1 MIAINNILTKMYSDS
16 FEMPGNEISAYSSFQ
31 EQSLELQD
39 MMLNSS
45 ESEEESYPSASDKE
59 EDLTDISS
67 KHMALRASTAPARPL
82 TDIEEFRRSS
92 DFLLLEHTVICA
104 SQLFLRTDQKYDL
117 DSDHGQRSCK
127 KFLNQVEKLCEVYKV
142 PCTARDYRNK
152 FSKAY
157 RVLYKENSLC
167 YLTEILDSAQE
178 GFPYLYVNGEKYVF
192 STEVLQAGN
201 DLFQNFVRL
210 QYLLKD
216 IYNRVCDETFCATL
230 DMTKEEIVQSLQEFD
245 MLWVEFEQLYV
256 HELMAI
262 ESDAR
267 RFIEEAIQLEHQIS
281 VLDTQF
287 KEKNRSASDPPEILD
302 IKSKF
307 ITVVGKINSVANIE
321 GKGRDDLTIDI
332 LKAAE
337 GLLKR
342 MSTQTKCIRNL
353 AEKIKQAFTGLRLL
367 FRKYSQNIEI
377 VDPQLKNN
385 PELVEAL
392 VKFEST
398 WERGKIYFL
407 NSKKC
412 NQLVFLSNMIESI
425 GNKYRIFKEQL
436 ECSDSE
442 LFVCIPALLILKAL
456 EGEDR
461 GICKSFC
468 SPMFDENE
476 SVGAVW
482 KRLKRSYN
490 LGKLASSS
498 ITEYTEVLMAL
509 VLEEPLDKNFRAQVL
524 DQKFDNLDSTVNK
537 IKYLAIELHRHKPT
551 DWNRFLDIILC

>member
-1 MIAINNILTKMYSDS
+1 MYSDS
-16 FEMPGNEISAYSSFQ
+16 FEIPGNEVSGYSSYQ
-31 EQSLELQD
+31 EQSMELQD
-39 MMLNSS
+39 MMMNTS
-45 ESEEESYPSASDKE
+45 ESEEESYCSASDKD
-59 EDLTDISS
+59 EDFTGVY

-104 SQLFLRTDQKYDL
+104 SQLFLRSDQKYDL

-142 PCTARDYRNK
+142 PCASRDYRNK

-192 STEVLQAGN
+192 SAEVLQAGS
-201 DLFQNFVRL
+201 DLFQNFIRL

-216 IYNRVCDETFCATL
+216 VYNRVCDETFSGAVDL
-230 DMTKEEIVQSLQEFD
+230 TKGDIVQCLQEFD
-245 MLWVEFEQLYV
+245 ALWVEFEQLYV

-267 RFIEEAIQLEHQIS
+267 RFIEEAIGLEHQIS
-281 VLDTQF
+281 LLETQGKEANHTGGPKEAMELKAKLVL
-287 KEKNRSASDPPEILD
+287 I
-302 IKSKF
+302 I
-307 ITVVGKINSVANIE
+307 GKINSVANIE

-332 LKAAE
+332 LGAAE
-337 GLLKR
+337 GLLRR

-353 AEKIKQAFTGLRLL
+353 AEKIRQAFGGLRCL
-367 FRKYSQNIEI
+367 FRKYGQNIEI

-392 VKFEST
+392 VRFEST

-412 NQLVFLSNMIESI
+412 NQLVFLANMIESTSS
-425 GNKYRIFKEQL
+425 KYRVFREQL

-442 LFVCIPALLILKAL
+442 LFVSIPALLILKAL

-468 SPMFDENE
+468 APMFDENDN
-476 SVGAVW
+476 VGGVW

-498 ITEYTEVLMAL
+498 DNEYTEVLMDL
-509 VLEEPLDKNFRAQVL
+509 VIGEIFDKQFRAQVL
-524 DQKFDNLDSTVNK
+524 DQKFDNLDGTINK

>member
-1 MIAINNILTKMYSDS
+1 MYSDS
-16 FEMPGNEISAYSSFQ
+16 FEMQANEISGYSSYH
-31 EQSLELQD
+31 EQSMELQD
-39 MMLNSS
+39 MINSS
-45 ESEEESYPSASDKE
+45 ESEEESYPSASDKD
-59 EDLTDISS
+59 EDFADISS

-82 TDIEEFRRSS
+82 TDIEKFRRSS

-104 SQLFLRTDQKYDL
+104 SQLFLRGDQKYDL

-127 KFLNQVEKLCEVYKV
+127 KFLNQIEKLCEVYSV
-142 PCTARDYRNK
+142 PCSSREYRDR

-178 GFPYLYVNGEKYVF
+178 GFPYLYVNGERYVF
-192 STEVLQAGN
+192 SAEVLQAGS

-216 IYNRVCDETFCATL
+216 IFSRVCDETFNGAL
-230 DMTKEEIVQSLQEFD
+230 EPVKEEISNCLQEFD
-245 MLWVEFEQLYV
+245 GLWVEFEQLYV

-267 RFIEEAIQLEHQIS
+267 RFIEEAIAIEEKINFLE
-281 VLDTQF
+281 T
-287 KEKNRSASDPPEILD
+287 KNEIKTRVENEEIFEL
-302 IKSKF
+302 KSKLVT
-307 ITVVGKINSVANIE
+307 IIGKINSVANIE

-332 LKAAE
+332 LKASE

-342 MSTQTKCIRNL
+342 VSTQTRCITNL
-353 AEKIKQAFTGLRLL
+353 ADKIRQSFLSLRSL
-367 FRKYSQNIEI
+367 FRKYASNIEI

-385 PELVEAL
+385 PELVDAL

-412 NQLVFLSNMIESI
+412 NQLVFLSSMIETVSS
-425 GNKYRIFKEQL
+425 KYRVFKEQVD
-436 ECSDSE
+436 CSDSE
-442 LFVCIPALLILKAL
+442 LFVSIPALLIIKAL
-456 EGEDR
+456 QGEDR

-476 SVGAVW
+476 NVGAVW

-498 ITEYTEVLMAL
+498 ITEYTELLMAL
-509 VLEEPLDKNFRAQVL
+509 TLAEPLDKGFRAQVL
-524 DQKFDNLDSTVNK
+524 DPKFDNLDGTINK
-537 IKYLAIELHRHKPT
+537 IKYLAIELHRHKPIE
-551 DWNRFLDIILC
+551 WNRFLDIILC

>member
-1 MIAINNILTKMYSDS
+1 MYSDS
-16 FEMPGNEISAYSSFQ
+16 FEMQGNEISGYSSYH
-31 EQSLELQD
+31 EQSMELQD
-39 MMLNSS
+39 MMINSS
-45 ESEEESYPSASDKE
+45 ESEEESYPSASDKD
-59 EDLTDISS
+59 EDFTEIPS

-82 TDIEEFRRSS
+82 TDIEKFRRSS

-104 SQLFLRTDQKYDL
+104 SQLFLRGDQKYDL

-127 KFLNQVEKLCEVYKV
+127 KFLNQIEKLCEVYNV
-142 PCTARDYRNK
+142 PCTSRDYRER

-178 GFPYLYVNGEKYVF
+178 GFPYLYVNGERYVF
-192 STEVLQAGN
+192 SAEVLQAGS
-201 DLFQNFVRL
+201 DLFQNFLRL

-216 IYNRVCDETFCATL
+216 IYSRVCDEQFSGAL
-230 DMTKEEIVQSLQEFD
+230 ENIKEEICACLQEFD
-245 MLWVEFEQLYV
+245 GFWVEFEQLYV

-267 RFIEEAIQLEHQIS
+267 RFIEEAIQLEERITKLEEGKGK
-281 VLDTQF
+281 V
-287 KEKNRSASDPPEILD
+287 EEIFELKAKLVV
-302 IKSKF
+302 I
-307 ITVVGKINSVANIE
+307 VGKINSVANIE

-337 GLLKR
+337 GLLR
-342 MSTQTKCIRNL
+342 RVSAQTKCISNL
-353 AEKIKQAFTGLRLL
+353 AEKIRQSFIALRSL
-367 FRKYSQNIEI
+367 FRKYSANIEI

-385 PELVEAL
+385 PELVDAL

-412 NQLVFLSNMIESI
+412 NQLIFLSSTIETVAL
-425 GNKYRIFKEQL
+425 KFRVFKEQL

-442 LFVCIPALLILKAL
+442 LFVSIPALLIIKAL
-456 EGEDR
+456 ENQDR

-476 SVGAVW
+476 NVGGVW

-498 ITEYTEVLMAL
+498 ITEYTEVLLAL
-509 VLEEPLDKNFRAQVL
+509 ILGEPMDKGFRSQVL
-524 DQKFDNLDSTVNK
+524 DSKFDNLDGTINK
-537 IKYLAIELHRHKPT
+537 IKYLAIELHRYKPIE
-551 DWNRFLDIILC
+551 WNRFLDIILC

>member
-1 MIAINNILTKMYSDS
+1 MS
-16 FEMPGNEISAYSSFQ
+16 GYSSYQ
-31 EQSLELQD
+31 EQSMELQD
-39 MMLNSS
+39 MMMNTS
-45 ESEEESYPSASDKE
+45 ESEEESYCSASDKD
-59 EDLTDISS
+59 EDFTGVY

-104 SQLFLRTDQKYDL
+104 SQLFLRSDQKYDL

-142 PCTARDYRNK
+142 PCASRDYRNK

-192 STEVLQAGN
+192 SAEVLQAGS
-201 DLFQNFVRL
+201 DLFQNFIRL

-216 IYNRVCDETFCATL
+216 VYNRVCDETFSGAVDL
-230 DMTKEEIVQSLQEFD
+230 TKGDIVQCLQEFD
-245 MLWVEFEQLYV
+245 ALWVEFEQLYV

-267 RFIEEAIQLEHQIS
+267 RFIEEAIGLEHQIS
-281 VLDTQF
+281 LLETQGKEANHTGGPKEAMELKAKLVL
-287 KEKNRSASDPPEILD
+287 I
-302 IKSKF
+302 I
-307 ITVVGKINSVANIE
+307 GKINSVANIE

-332 LKAAE
+332 LGAAE
-337 GLLKR
+337 GLLRR

-353 AEKIKQAFTGLRLL
+353 AEKIRQAFGGLRCL
-367 FRKYSQNIEI
+367 FRKYGQNIEI

-392 VKFEST
+392 VRFEST

-412 NQLVFLSNMIESI
+412 NQLVFLANMIESTSS
-425 GNKYRIFKEQL
+425 KYRVFREQL

-442 LFVCIPALLILKAL
+442 LFVSIPALLILKAL

-468 SPMFDENE
+468 APMFDENDN
-476 SVGAVW
+476 VGGVW

-498 ITEYTEVLMAL
+498 DNEYTEVLMDL
-509 VLEEPLDKNFRAQVL
+509 VIGEIFDKQFRAQVL
-524 DQKFDNLDSTVNK
+524 DQKFDNLDGTINK

>member
-1 MIAINNILTKMYSDS
+1 MTFSNLALHTISIEKIDILLIKMYSDS
-16 FEMPGNEISAYSSFQ
+16 FEMPGNEASVYSSFH

-39 MMLNSS
+39 MLLNSS

-59 EDLTDISS
+59 EDFIDISS

-92 DFLLLEHTVICA
+92 DFLLLEHTIICA
-104 SQLFLRTDQKYDL
+104 SQLYLRSDQKYDL

-142 PCTARDYRNK
+142 PCVSRDYRNK

-157 RVLYKENSLC
+157 RVLYKENTLC

-192 STEVLQAGN
+192 SAEVLQAGN

-216 IYNRVCDETFCATL
+216 IYNRVCDETFSGIL
-230 DMTKEEIVQSLQEFD
+230 NQIKEEISQYLQEFD
-245 MLWVEFEQLYV
+245 TLWVEFEQLYV

-267 RFIEEAIQLEHQIS
+267 RYIEEAIHLEHQITLMDS
-281 VLDTQF
+281 QF
-287 KEKNRSASDPPEILD
+287 KEKNKPISESAEALECKAKLVTI
-302 IKSKF
+302 I
-307 ITVVGKINSVANIE
+307 GKINSVANIE

-337 GLLKR
+337 GLLRR

-353 AEKIKQAFTGLRLL
+353 AEKIRQSFTGIRML

-385 PELVEAL
+385 PELVDAL
-392 VKFEST
+392 MKFEST

-412 NQLVFLSNMIESI
+412 NQLVFLSNMIESTSS
-425 GNKYRIFKEQL
+425 KYRVFREQL

-442 LFVCIPALLILKAL
+442 LFVSIPALLILKAL
-456 EGEDR
+456 EEEDR

-468 SPMFDENE
+468 APMFDENE
-476 SVGAVW
+476 NVGGV
-482 KRLKRSYN
+482 
-490 LGKLASSS
+490 
-498 ITEYTEVLMAL
+498 
-509 VLEEPLDKNFRAQVL
+509 
-524 DQKFDNLDSTVNK
+524 
-537 IKYLAIELHRHKPT
+537 
-551 DWNRFLDIILC
+551 

>member
-1 MIAINNILTKMYSDS
+1 MYSDS
-16 FEMPGNEISAYSSFQ
+16 FEMPGNDISAYSSFQ

-39 MMLNSS
+39 MILNSS

-59 EDLTDISS
+59 EDFADFSS

-104 SQLFLRTDQKYDL
+104 SQLFLRGDQRYDL

-142 PCTARDYRNK
+142 PCGSRDYRNQ
-152 FSKAY
+152 FSRAY
-157 RVLYKENSLC
+157 RVLYRENSLC

-192 STEVLQAGN
+192 SAEVLQAGS

-210 QYLLKD
+210 QFLLKD
-216 IYNRVCDETFCATL
+216 IYSRVCDETFAGTL
-230 DMTKEEIVQSLQEFD
+230 IQIKAEISQCLKDFD
-245 MLWVEFEQLYV
+245 ALWVDFEQLYV

-267 RFIEEAIQLEHQIS
+267 RYIEQAIQLEHQIT
-281 VLDTQF
+281 VLDSNY
-287 KEKNRSASDPPEILD
+287 KEKNKSTIDSPEVFEM
-302 IKSKF
+302 KSRLVT
-307 ITVVGKINSVANIE
+307 IIGKINSVANIE

-332 LKAAE
+332 LNASE
-337 GLLKR
+337 GLLRR

-353 AEKIKQAFTGLRLL
+353 AEKIRQSFSGLRVL

-385 PELVEAL
+385 PELVDAL
-392 VKFEST
+392 VKFESS

-407 NSKKC
+407 NSRKC
-412 NQLVFLSNMIESI
+412 NQLVFLSNMIESTSS
-425 GNKYRIFKEQL
+425 KYRVFKEQL

-442 LFVCIPALLILKAL
+442 LFVSIPALLILKVL

-468 SPMFDENE
+468 APMFDENE
-476 SVGAVW
+476 NVGAVL

-490 LGKLASSS
+490 LGKLAASS
-498 ITEYTEVLMAL
+498 ITEYVDVLTAL
-509 VLEEPLDKNFRAQVL
+509 VLSEPLDRGFRALVL
-524 DQKFDNLDSTVNK
+524 DEKFDNLDGTVNK
-537 IKYLAIELHRHKPT
+537 VKYLAIDLRIGI
-551 DWNRFLDIILC
+551 DF

>member
-1 MIAINNILTKMYSDS
+1 MSSYSFGLADNPTS
-16 FEMPGNEISAYSSFQ
+16 TYSSFQ
-31 EQSLELQD
+31 EQSEELPD
-39 MMLNSS
+39 LTINSS
-45 ESEEESYPSASDKE
+45 ETEEDNYQSTSEKE
-59 EDLTDISS
+59 EFPEYSS
-67 KHMALRASTAPARPL
+67 KHLTLRASTAPPRPL
-82 TDIEEFRRSS
+82 TDMEDFRRSS

-117 DSDHGQRSCK
+117 DSELGQRSCK
-127 KFLNQVEKLCEVYKV
+127 KFLNQLEKLCEVFKV
-142 PCTARDYRNK
+142 PCSSRDYRLK

-157 RVLYKENSLC
+157 RVLYKENTLC

-192 STEVLQAGN
+192 SSEVLHAGSN
-201 DLFQNFVRL
+201 LFQKFIKIQFVI
-210 QYLLKD
+210 KE
-216 IYNRVCDETFCATL
+216 IYSRACEETSAGSVREIR
-230 DMTKEEIVQSLQEFD
+230 EEISSVLLEFD
-245 MLWVEFEQLYV
+245 NLWVEFEQLYV

-267 RFIEEAIQLEHQIS
+267 RYIEEVIQHEQDLSALELLYKENS
-281 VLDTQF
+281 RSMLDSTEVL
-287 KEKNRSASDPPEILD
+287 E

-307 ITVVGKINSVANIE
+307 IQVVGKINSVANIE

-337 GLLKR
+337 ALIRR
-342 MSTQTKCIRNL
+342 MNTPTQCIRSL
-353 AEKIKQAFTGLRLL
+353 TDKIKQSFLGLRVL
-367 FRKYSQNIEI
+367 FRKYAQNIEV

-392 VKFEST
+392 VRFETS

-412 NQLVFLSNMIESI
+412 NQLVFLSNLIESI
-425 GNKYRIFKEQL
+425 GSKYQVFKEQL

-442 LFVCIPALLILKAL
+442 LFVNIPALMVIKAL
-456 EGEDR
+456 EEQDR

-468 SPMFDENE
+468 APIFDETE
-476 SVGAVW
+476 SVGGVW
-482 KRLKRSYN
+482 KRLKRSYK
-490 LGKLASSS
+490 LGKLAASSVP
-498 ITEYTEVLMAL
+498 EYVELLTMVAL
-509 VLEEPLDKNFRAQVL
+509 GEPFDSSFRSQVL
-524 DQKFDNLDSTVNK
+524 DSKFDNLDSTVNK

>member
-1 MIAINNILTKMYSDS
+1 MYSYS
-16 FEMPGNEISAYSSFQ
+16 FDVPENVASIYSSFHD
-31 EQSLELQD
+31 QSEDLQD
-39 MMLNSS
+39 ITLNTS
-45 ESEEESYPSASDKE
+45 ESEEESYQSISDKVE
-59 EDLTDISS
+59 LTESHS
-67 KHMALRASTAPARPL
+67 KYLPFRCSTAPPRPL

-104 SQLFLRTDQKYDL
+104 SQLFLRSDQKYDL
-117 DSDHGQRSCK
+117 DSDQGQRSCK
-127 KFLNQVEKLCEVYKV
+127 KLLNQIEKLCEVFKV
-142 PCTARDYRNK
+142 SCTSRSYRNK

-192 STEVLQAGN
+192 SGEVLEAGSS
-201 DLFQNFVRL
+201 LFQRFIKI
-210 QYLLKD
+210 QYILKE
-216 IYNRVCDETFCATL
+216 IYNRVCEETFAVTVEQIKQEITDTL
-230 DMTKEEIVQSLQEFD
+230 LDFD
-245 MLWVEFEQLYV
+245 NLWVEFEQLYV

-267 RFIEEAIQLEHQIS
+267 RYIEQAISQEQEVTRIENKYKELNKSPLESTELLEAKAKL
-281 VLDTQF
+281 VT
-287 KEKNRSASDPPEILD
+287 IL
-302 IKSKF
+302 
-307 ITVVGKINSVANIE
+307 GKINSVANIE

-337 GLLKR
+337 ALIRR
-342 MSTQTKCIRNL
+342 MSTPTRCIRNL
-353 AEKIKQAFTGLRLL
+353 AEKIKQAFIGLRMLL
-367 FRKYSQNIEI
+367 RKYSQNIEI

-392 VKFEST
+392 VSFESS

-412 NQLVFLSNMIESI
+412 NQLIFLSNIIESTS
-425 GNKYRIFKEQL
+425 NKYQIFKEQL

-442 LFVCIPALLILKAL
+442 LFVSIPSLIVIKAL
-456 EGEDR
+456 EDQDR

-468 SPMFDENE
+468 SPIFDETE
-476 SVGAVW
+476 KVGGVW
-482 KRLKRSYN
+482 KRLKRSYKY
-490 LGKLASSS
+490 GKLAASSF
-498 ITEYTEVLMAL
+498 TEYTEILTSIVLG
-509 VLEEPLDKNFRAQVL
+509 EPYDQNFRSQIL
-524 DQKFDNLDSTVNK
+524 SPSFDNLDSTVSK

>member
-1 MIAINNILTKMYSDS
+1 MFSDS
-16 FEMPGNEISAYSSFQ
+16 FEMQGNEISGYSSYH
-31 EQSLELQD
+31 EQSMELQD
-39 MMLNSS
+39 MMINSS
-45 ESEEESYPSASDKE
+45 ESEEESYPSASDKD
-59 EDLTDISS
+59 EDFADISS

-82 TDIEEFRRSS
+82 TDIEKFRRSS

-104 SQLFLRTDQKYDL
+104 SQLFLRGDQKYDL

-127 KFLNQVEKLCEVYKV
+127 KFLNQIEKLCEVYNV
-142 PCTARDYRNK
+142 PCSSRDYRDR

-178 GFPYLYVNGEKYVF
+178 GFPYLYVNGERYVF
-192 STEVLQAGN
+192 SAEVLQAGS

-216 IYNRVCDETFCATL
+216 IYSRVCDETFSGTL
-230 DMTKEEIVQSLQEFD
+230 EQIKDEICQCLQEFD
-245 MLWVEFEQLYV
+245 GLWVEFEQLYV

-267 RFIEEAIQLEHQIS
+267 RYIEEAIQLEDKIS
-281 VLDTQF
+281 ALEGKST
-287 KEKNRSASDPPEILD
+287 EKTKIENEEIFEL
-302 IKSKF
+302 KSKLVT
-307 ITVVGKINSVANIE
+307 IIGKINSVANIE

-342 MSTQTKCIRNL
+342 ISTQVRCITNL
-353 AEKIKQAFTGLRLL
+353 AEKIRQSFVALRTL
-367 FRKYSQNIEI
+367 FRKYAQNIEI

-385 PELVEAL
+385 PELVDAL

-412 NQLVFLSNMIESI
+412 NQLVFLASMIENVS
-425 GNKYRIFKEQL
+425 GKYRVFKEQVD
-436 ECSDSE
+436 CSDSE
-442 LFVCIPALLILKAL
+442 LFVSIPALLIIKAL
-456 EGEDR
+456 QGEDR

-476 SVGAVW
+476 NVGGVW

-498 ITEYTEVLMAL
+498 FTEYTEVLMAL
-509 VLEEPLDKNFRAQVL
+509 TLGEPLDKGFRAQVL
-524 DQKFDNLDSTVNK
+524 DQKFDNLDGTINK
-537 IKYLAIELHRHKPT
+537 IKYLAIELHRHKPIE
-551 DWNRFLDIILC
+551 WNRFLDIILC

>member
-1 MIAINNILTKMYSDS
+1 MQ
-16 FEMPGNEISAYSSFQ
+16 GNEISGYSSYH
-31 EQSLELQD
+31 EQSMELND
-39 MMLNSS
+39 MMINSS
-45 ESEEESYPSASDKE
+45 ESEEESYPSASDKDE
-59 EDLTDISS
+59 EFTEIPS

-82 TDIEEFRRSS
+82 TDIEKFRRSS

-104 SQLFLRTDQKYDL
+104 SQLFLRGDQKYDL

-127 KFLNQVEKLCEVYKV
+127 KFLNQIEKLCEVYNV
-142 PCTARDYRNK
+142 PCTSRDYRER

-178 GFPYLYVNGEKYVF
+178 GFPYLYVNGERYVF
-192 STEVLQAGN
+192 SAEVLQAGS
-201 DLFQNFVRL
+201 DLFQNFLRL

-216 IYNRVCDETFCATL
+216 IYSRVCDETFAGTL
-230 DMTKEEIVQSLQEFD
+230 ELIKEEICACLQEFD
-245 MLWVEFEQLYV
+245 GLWVEFEQLYV

-267 RFIEEAIQLEHQIS
+267 RFIEEAIQLEDKITK
-281 VLDTQF
+281 L
-287 KEKNRSASDPPEILD
+287 EE
-302 IKSKF
+302 SKGKAEVIF
-307 ITVVGKINSVANIE
+307 ELKTKLVVIIGKINSVANIE

-337 GLLKR
+337 GLLR
-342 MSTQTKCIRNL
+342 RVSAQTKCISNL
-353 AEKIKQAFTGLRLL
+353 AEKIRQSFIGLRSL
-367 FRKYSQNIEI
+367 FKKYSQNIEI

-385 PELVEAL
+385 PELVDAL

-412 NQLVFLSNMIESI
+412 NQLIFLSSTIETVAS
-425 GNKYRIFKEQL
+425 KFRVFKEQL

-442 LFVCIPALLILKAL
+442 LFVSIPALLVIKAL

-476 SVGAVW
+476 NVGGVW

-498 ITEYTEVLMAL
+498 VTEYIEVLMAL
-509 VLEEPLDKNFRAQVL
+509 ILGEPMDKGFRAQVL
-524 DQKFDNLDSTVNK
+524 DSKFDNLDGTINK
-537 IKYLAIELHRHKPT
+537 IKYLAIELHRNKPIE
-551 DWNRFLDIILC
+551 WNRFLDIILC

>member
-1 MIAINNILTKMYSDS
+1 MYSDS
-16 FEMPGNEISAYSSFQ
+16 FEIPGNEVSGYSSYQ
-31 EQSLELQD
+31 EQSMELQD

-45 ESEEESYPSASDKE
+45 ESEEESYCSASDKE
-59 EDLTDISS
+59 EDFTEVSS

-104 SQLFLRTDQKYDL
+104 SQLFLRSDQKYDL

-142 PCTARDYRNK
+142 PCASRDYRNK

-192 STEVLQAGN
+192 SAEVLQAGS
-201 DLFQNFVRL
+201 DLFQNFIRL

-216 IYNRVCDETFCATL
+216 IYNRVCDETFSGTL
-230 DMTKEEIVQSLQEFD
+230 EQTKEDIAQCLQEFD
-245 MLWVEFEQLYV
+245 ALWVEFEQLYV

-267 RFIEEAIQLEHQIS
+267 RYIEEAIQLEQQIS
-281 VLDTQF
+281 LLDAQS
-287 KEKNRSASDPPEILD
+287 KELKHPAPESKHSLD
-302 IKSKF
+302 LKSRL
-307 ITVVGKINSVANIE
+307 VVVIGKINSVANIE

-332 LKAAE
+332 LSAAE
-337 GLLKR
+337 GLLRR

-353 AEKIKQAFTGLRLL
+353 AEKIRQAFAGLRSL
-367 FRKYSQNIEI
+367 FRKYGQNIEI

-385 PELVEAL
+385 PELVDAL

-398 WERGKIYFL
+398 WERGKVYFL

-412 NQLVFLSNMIESI
+412 NQLVFLANMIESTSS
-425 GNKYRIFKEQL
+425 KYRVFREQL

-442 LFVCIPALLILKAL
+442 LFVSIPALLILKAL

-468 SPMFDENE
+468 APMFDENDN
-476 SVGAVW
+476 VGGVW
-482 KRLKRSYN
+482 KRLRRSYN
-490 LGKLASSS
+490 LGKLAASSAN
-498 ITEYTEVLMAL
+498 EYTEVLMDL
-509 VLEEPLDKNFRAQVL
+509 VIGEIFDKQFRAQVL
-524 DQKFDNLDSTVNK
+524 VQKFDNIDGTVNK

>member
-1 MIAINNILTKMYSDS
+1 MYSDS
-16 FEMPGNEISAYSSFQ
+16 FEMQGNEISGYSSYH
-31 EQSLELQD
+31 EQSMELQD
-39 MMLNSS
+39 MMINSS
-45 ESEEESYPSASDKE
+45 ESEEESYPSASDKD
-59 EDLTDISS
+59 EDFTEIPS

-82 TDIEEFRRSS
+82 TDIEKFRRSS

-104 SQLFLRTDQKYDL
+104 SQLFLRGDQKYDL

-127 KFLNQVEKLCEVYKV
+127 KFLNQIEKLCEVYNV
-142 PCTARDYRNK
+142 PCTSRDYRER

-178 GFPYLYVNGEKYVF
+178 GFPYLYVNGERYVF
-192 STEVLQAGN
+192 SAEVLQAGS
-201 DLFQNFVRL
+201 DLFQNFLRL

-216 IYNRVCDETFCATL
+216 IYGRVCDEQFSGVL
-230 DMTKEEIVQSLQEFD
+230 ENIKEEICACLQEFD
-245 MLWVEFEQLYV
+245 GLWVEFEQLYV

-267 RFIEEAIQLEHQIS
+267 RFIEEAIQLE
-281 VLDTQF
+281 
-287 KEKNRSASDPPEILD
+287 EKITKLEEGKGKVEEIFELKAKLVV
-302 IKSKF
+302 I
-307 ITVVGKINSVANIE
+307 VGKINSVANIE

-337 GLLKR
+337 GLLR
-342 MSTQTKCIRNL
+342 RVSAQTKCISNL
-353 AEKIKQAFTGLRLL
+353 AEKIRQSFIALRSL

-385 PELVEAL
+385 PELVDAL

-412 NQLVFLSNMIESI
+412 NQLIFLSSTIETVAS
-425 GNKYRIFKEQL
+425 KFRVFKEQL

-442 LFVCIPALLILKAL
+442 LFVSIPALLIIKAL
-456 EGEDR
+456 ESQDR

-476 SVGAVW
+476 NVGGVW

-498 ITEYTEVLMAL
+498 ITEYTEVLLAL
-509 VLEEPLDKNFRAQVL
+509 ILGEPMDKGFRSQVL
-524 DQKFDNLDSTVNK
+524 DSKFDNLDGTINK
-537 IKYLAIELHRHKPT
+537 IKYLAIELHRYKPIE
-551 DWNRFLDIILC
+551 WNRFLDIILC

>member
-1 MIAINNILTKMYSDS
+1 MYNDS
-16 FEMPGNEISAYSSFQ
+16 FELPGNVSGYSSYQ
-31 EQSLELQD
+31 EQSMELQD

-45 ESEEESYPSASDKE
+45 ESEEDSYCSASDKE
-59 EDLTDISS
+59 EDFTGMSS

-82 TDIEEFRRSS
+82 TDIEEYRRSS
-92 DFLLLEHTVICA
+92 DYLLLEHTVICA
-104 SQLFLRTDQKYDL
+104 SNLLLRSDQKYDL
-117 DSDHGQRSCK
+117 DSDQGQRTCK

-142 PCTARDYRNK
+142 PCASRKYREK

-192 STEVLQAGN
+192 SAEVLQAGS

-216 IYNRVCDETFCATL
+216 IYNKVCDETYSGTV
-230 DMTKEEIVQSLQEFD
+230 EETREDISQCIQEFD
-245 MLWVEFEQLYV
+245 TLWVEFEQLYV

-267 RFIEEAIQLEHQIS
+267 RYIEEAIQLEHQIS
-281 VLDTQF
+281 LIELKSKDLNRTVDSPQVLD
-287 KEKNRSASDPPEILD
+287 L
-302 IKSKF
+302 KSKLV
-307 ITVVGKINSVANIE
+307 IIIGKINSVANIE

-332 LKAAE
+332 FKSAE
-337 GLLKR
+337 NLLRR
-342 MSTQTKCIRNL
+342 MSTQTKCIRTL
-353 AEKIKQAFTGLRLL
+353 AEKIRQSFTGLRNL

-392 VKFEST
+392 AKFEST

-425 GNKYRIFKEQL
+425 SGKYRVFREQL
-436 ECSDSE
+436 EYSDSE
-442 LFVCIPALLILKAL
+442 LFVSIPALLILKAL

-461 GICKSFC
+461 GICKSFF

-476 SVGAVW
+476 NVGGIW

-490 LGKLASSS
+490 LGKLAASSVN
-498 ITEYTEVLMAL
+498 EYTELIMDIML
-509 VLEEPLDKNFRAQVL
+509 SEPFDKLFRSQVL
-524 DQKFDNLDSTVNK
+524 NEKFDNLDGTINK

>member
-1 MIAINNILTKMYSDS
+1 MYSDS
-16 FEMPGNEISAYSSFQ
+16 FEMQGNEISAYSSFQ
-31 EQSLELQD
+31 EQSIELQD
-39 MMLNSS
+39 MILNSS

-59 EDLTDISS
+59 EDFADISS

-82 TDIEEFRRSS
+82 TDVEEFRRSS

-104 SQLFLRTDQKYDL
+104 SQLFLRGDQKYDL

-127 KFLNQVEKLCEVYKV
+127 QFLNQVEKLCEVYKV
-142 PCTARDYRNK
+142 QCASREYRNR

-192 STEVLQAGN
+192 SAKVLQAGS

-210 QYLLKD
+210 QFLLKD
-216 IYNRVCDETFCATL
+216 IYSRVCDETFSGALTQ
-230 DMTKEEIVQSLQEFD
+230 TKQEISQCLQEFD
-245 MLWVEFEQLYV
+245 SLWVDFEQLYV

-267 RFIEEAIQLEHQIS
+267 RFIEEAIQLEHQVTI
-281 VLDTQF
+281 LDSKN
-287 KEKNRSASDPPEILD
+287 KEKNKPSNESPESFDL
-302 IKSKF
+302 KSRLV
-307 ITVVGKINSVANIE
+307 TVIGKINSVANIE

-332 LKAAE
+332 LKASE
-337 GLLKR
+337 GLLRR

-353 AEKIKQAFTGLRLL
+353 AEKIRQSFIGLRML
-367 FRKYSQNIEI
+367 FRKYAQNIEI

-385 PELVEAL
+385 PELVDAL
-392 VKFEST
+392 VKFESS

-412 NQLVFLSNMIESI
+412 NQLVFLSNMIEST
-425 GNKYRIFKEQL
+425 NSKYQIFKEQL

-442 LFVCIPALLILKAL
+442 LFVSIPALLILKAL

-468 SPMFDENE
+468 APMFDENE
-476 SVGAVW
+476 NVGAMW

-490 LGKLASSS
+490 LGKLAASS
-498 ITEYTEVLMAL
+498 ITEYIEVLTAL
-509 VLEEPLDKNFRAQVL
+509 VLSEPLDKGFRALVL
-524 DQKFDNLDSTVNK
+524 DEKFDNLDGTVNK

-551 DWNRFLDIILC
+551 KWNRFLDIILC